1 MESSLRSQSHAQ
13 KKPPVRAGEKF
24 LLSRQEAAQVLSI
37 SLRALDYLIANG
49 ILPIRRIG
57 ARVLVPLDALRQFA
71 RRDHP
76 QRIAG

>member
-24 LLSRQEAAQVLSI
+24 LLSRQEAAQLLSI
-37 SLRALDYLIANG
+37 SLRALDYLTANG

-57 ARVLVPLDALRQFA
+57 TRVLVPLAALKQFA
-71 RRDHP
+71 RSDHP
-76 QRIAG
+76 ERVAG